1 MNKDKIK
8 KSPKANL
15 EKQVTTSILMGLLL
29 GAAVMFFAFEWSSQ
43 TKKLDESVIVSD
55 VIAEEEIEITRQDQP
70 TPPPPPPP
78 AAPETPEIIQVVEEK
93 VETKFKI
100 DSEDSQDR
108 VQVDT
113 YVAPPPPKPKPEE
126 VTEEIFVVVEEAPQF
141 PGGESA
147 LMKYLNDN
155 IRYPVIAQE
164 NGIQGRVT
172 CQFVVERD
180 GSISD
185 VQVVRGQD
193 PSLDKEAVRVIQGMP
208 RWKPGKQRG
217 APVRVRYTLPV
228 LFRLQ
233 N

>member
-55 VIAEEEIEITRQDQP
+55 VIAEEEIEITRQDQS

-126 VTEEIFVVVEEAPQF
+126 VTEEIFVVVEEAPKF